1 MQCILISILS
11 QGNRGAHRTSS
22 RTECERRRNPS
33 SSLSYLIFSCFVS
46 CFRCPPFFGEHAV
59 LYHNQRRTVNDLFR
73 LFSHL
78 SKFIKKKTK
87 DRRTQSR
94 CVRRLSDICEFQIT
108 SSSSCCSSFGNEHP
122 SASAL
127 LSSRARPELS
137 LWRCSW
143 QAFHS
148 PTKRLLWKE

>member
-1 MQCILISILS
+1 MRTQAQSFFVIVVFDFFLFRVILS
-11 QGNRGAHRTSS
+11 MPA
-22 RTECERRRNPS
+22 
-33 SSLSYLIFSCFVS
+33 
-46 CFRCPPFFGEHAV
+46 FFGERVV

-87 DRRTQSR
+87 DRRTTSR
-94 CVRRLSDICEFQIT
+94 CVRRLSDICECQIT

-122 SASAL
+122 SASTL
-127 LSSRARPELS
+127 LSSRARPALS

-143 QAFHS
+143 QTFHS